1 MIRSLGTLSVSTYS
15 QTLNRQ
21 WDCCLIKQSAGYR
34 LLVGRVLVSRTGDV
48 G

>member
-15 QTLNRQ
+15 QTLNGQ
-21 WDCCLIKQSAGYR
+21 LDCCLIKQSAGYR
-34 LLVGRVLVSRTGDV
+34 LLVGRVLLSRTGDV